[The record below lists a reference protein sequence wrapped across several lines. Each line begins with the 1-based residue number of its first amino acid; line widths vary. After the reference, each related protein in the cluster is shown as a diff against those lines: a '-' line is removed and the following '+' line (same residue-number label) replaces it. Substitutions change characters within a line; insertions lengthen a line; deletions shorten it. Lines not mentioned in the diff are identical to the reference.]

1 MSHPIV
7 LALFPSPS
15 AAAAAARALH
25 FAGIGREHI
34 SLVAR
39 SHQEEGELAR
49 ALDATPGVDLED
61 SRPAAVLGE
70 LSGQVLAAIAMVLPG
85 IGPIVSA
92 GPLAAE
98 LGEVAGHAAGS
109 LSSVL
114 TAAGVPSTR
123 AEAIEREV
131 EAGSILIAVHVA
143 SDGVAP
149 VREILVAGD
158 PTDVTV
164 ANWEP

>member
-1 MSHPIV
+1 VPHPII

-34 SLVAR
+34 SVVAR

-49 ALDATPGVDLED
+49 EMDATPGVDLED
-61 SRPAAVLGE
+61 SRGAAVLGE

-98 LGEVAGHAAGS
+98 LGEAAGHAAGS
-109 LSSVL
+109 LSTVL
-114 TAAGVPSTR
+114 TSAGVPSTH

-131 EAGSILIAVHVA
+131 QAGSILIAVHVTGNEA
-143 SDGVAP
+143 AA
-149 VREILVAGD
+149 VREILVATN
-158 PTDVTV
+158 PTDVMV